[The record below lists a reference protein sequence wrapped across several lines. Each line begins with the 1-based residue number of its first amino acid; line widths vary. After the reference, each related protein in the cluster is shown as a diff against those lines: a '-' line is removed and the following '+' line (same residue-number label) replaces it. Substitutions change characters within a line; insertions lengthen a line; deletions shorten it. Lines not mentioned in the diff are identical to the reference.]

1 MWSYFHFASMVF
13 YITLVSYFFSF
24 NMAKAA
30 VCRENGQ
37 KVCCSGYKRNLTSG
51 ECDKC
56 PPGSMGPDCA
66 YNCPY
71 PSYGED
77 CYMTCACSAD
87 LCDFHSGCINNTLQT
102 NLISSRKNTAVATN
116 IHTLTINEVKNM
128 RTKSRN
134 EFVFVC

>member
-1 MWSYFHFASMVF
+1 MWSLFHFASIVS
-13 YITLVSYFFSF
+13 YITLFLYVFSF
-24 NMAKAA
+24 HMSRAA

-56 PPGSMGPDCA
+56 PPGSMGPYCA

-77 CYMTCACSAD
+77 CYMTCACTAD
-87 LCDFHSGCINNTLQT
+87 LCDFHSGCISSDLQ
-102 NLISSRKNTAVATN
+102 S
-116 IHTLTINEVKNM
+116 
-128 RTKSRN
+128 
-134 EFVFVC
+134 EFLLG